1 MTDHLQ
7 SHLARGHLTRRDALL
22 SLTAA
27 ASALVGSTIRA
38 RSSPVVDTETARG
51 FVYEEAASG
60 TLRQGIGGIMV
71 SNGRDVALTADNGQ
85 WALPVQNGDS
95 IFVIKP
101 AHWSIAGCSNTSTHH
116 QPGCYLHCPA
126 GTPDALPLKT
136 PRIAGTGQLPA
147 SIDFK
152 LVRTPE
158 PQRFDVLLA
167 ADTQAANAQEL
178 NYVRAELSHCVTAT
192 KPAFAIHHGD
202 VMGDDLTLFGDHLA
216 LTRSTGIPW
225 YHCPGN
231 HDMNLDSPSN
241 THAFDAWKQTFGV
254 SNMALNYSGATF
266 ILLNNIAYDGHGAPR
281 REGRG
286 YRGIIGAEQLQFVA
300 NVLKH
305 TPAENLIVVSMHIPL
320 VSFDNPDSVSDTTAD
335 REKLLALLSTR
346 QYAVSFAGHSHT
358 TEHHYL
364 GAEYGFTGPG
374 RHHHHVL
381 TAASGA
387 WWSGPA
393 DARGVPISDSRDG
406 TPKGVHILSVDGNT
420 YTTRLVTSPC
430 AKDATLRAMIA
441 HIPTAGDERGAP
453 HLVVDVFDGGP
464 LTSVSCRGSAFSNT
478 SVALERTP
486 IEDPHIVASYAVN
499 KALNKPWV
507 APARSS
513 HIWTI
518 PLPFGIDGDTLDL
531 TINVTTEFGA
541 RYDVAV
547 ILQAPDDAGDALRI

>member
-7 SHLARGHLTRRDALL
+7 RRLTHAHVTRRDALI

-27 ASALVGSTIRA
+27 ASAFVGSTFRA
-38 RSSPVVDTETARG
+38 RSSPVVRSDTARG
-51 FVYEEAASG
+51 FVYEDLKSSTERRG
-60 TLRQGIGGIMV
+60 VGGVMV
-71 SNGRDVALTADNGQ
+71 SNGRDVALTADNGA

-101 AHWSIAGCSNTSTHH
+101 AHWSIADCSTSTKGR
-116 QPGCYLHCPA
+116 QPGSYLHCPA
-126 GTPDALPLKT
+126 GTPDGLNLKT
-136 PRIAGTGQLPA
+136 PRIARTGELPA

-158 PQRFDVLLA
+158 PKRFDVLLA

-178 NYVRAELSHCVTAT
+178 NYVRAELGHCIAVT

-202 VMGDDLTLFGDHLA
+202 VMGDDLTLFDDHLA
-216 LTRSTGIPW
+216 LTSATGIPW

-241 THAFDAWKQTFGV
+241 AHAFDAWKQTFGV
-254 SNMALNYSGATF
+254 SNIALNYSGATF

-286 YRGIIGAEQLQFVA
+286 YRGLIGAEQLQFVA

-335 REKLLALLSTR
+335 RQALLALLSTR
-346 QYAVSFAGHSHT
+346 QFAVSFAGHSHT

-364 GAEYGFTGPG
+364 GAEHGFNGPG

-387 WWSGPA
+387 WWSGPS
-393 DARGVPISDSRDG
+393 DTRGVPISDSRDG
-406 TPKGVHILSVDGNT
+406 TPKGVHILSIDGSS
-420 YTTRLVTSPC
+420 YSTRLVTSPC
-430 AKDATLRAMIA
+430 ANDATLRAMIA
-441 HIPTAGDERGAP
+441 NIKLPGDVRCAP

-464 LTSVSCRGSAFSNT
+464 LTRVSCCGSAFGDT

-486 IEDPHIVASYAVN
+486 IEDPHIVASYEAN

-507 APARSS
+507 APTRSS
-513 HIWTI
+513 HIWTT
-518 PLPFGIDGDTLDL
+518 PLPDGLGSDMLDL
-531 TINVTTEFGA
+531 RLDVITEFDN
-541 RYDVAV
+541 RYTVAV
-547 ILQAPDDAGDALRI
+547 SLEAPAVSGDALRI